1 MQIVLQF
8 VEHAS
13 QKYSDFHLDPYD
25 SGISSGV
32 NLRPNYS

>member
-13 QKYSDFHLDPYD
+13 KKYIHFHLDPYD
-25 SGISSGV
+25 SDISSGV
-32 NLRPNYS
+32 NLRTNYS